1 LGACSNK
8 DKGPS
13 AEKSAPAAAL
23 GLKAPSDKVFAKHF
37 DVPTRNVTDAE
48 GQKALGEL
56 NLLTES
62 GDALS
67 WDKTSGS
74 DGNYTYTNLS
84 AKDDD
89 GEGELTIAKAELVGV
104 HMNGDIASFNYLQ
117 RAHNGS

>member
-1 LGACSNK
+1 MRGSSLSRNGKSSFAGVLAVLGLFRAK
-8 DKGPS
+8 LDT
-13 AEKSAPAAAL
+13 L

-37 DVPTRNVTDAE
+37 DVPTRKVTDAE

-74 DGNYTYTNLS
+74 DGNYNL
-84 AKDDD
+84 
-89 GEGELTIAKAELVGV
+89 LVS
-104 HMNGDIASFNYLQ
+104 I
-117 RAHNGS
+117 